1 MVAAMNQPIKVLF
14 VCVANSARSQLAEAL
29 LRATDA
35 RFAAFSAGSQPSGVD
50 PRTVAALENVDV
62 DASGLRSKS
71 VDEFKGERFDY
82 VITLCHK
89 SAQECQSVPDAGEV
103 IAWDFPDPVTSNDPG
118 AFRHVLQDI
127 HERIK
132 LFVLVKT
139 KHLEDV

>member
-1 MVAAMNQPIKVLF
+1 MAQPIKVLF

-29 LRATDA
+29 LRHTDP
-35 RFAAFSAGSQPSGVD
+35 RFAAFSAGFRPSSVD
-50 PRTVAALENVDV
+50 PRTVAALEHVDV

-71 VDEFKGERFDY
+71 IDEFQEEQFDY
-82 VITLCHK
+82 VITLCDK
-89 SAQECQSVPDAGEV
+89 SAQECQAIPNAGEV
-103 IAWDFPDPVTSNDPG
+103 IAWDFPDPVTSEDLG
-118 AFRHVLQDI
+118 AFRHSLHDI